1 MSEVK
6 NKKSLTKQDL
16 FKSYML
22 WISMTQATYSY
33 ERLQA
38 PGFVSAMMPAIERL
52 YGDDPEAKK
61 EMCRRHMEFFNT
73 EPWLTGPGVVGIT
86 LSMEEERAN
95 GVPITGEDI
104 SGVKTSLM
112 GPMAGIGDTLRQ
124 GTLIPIIGSIAITLG
139 LSGNFIGPIFYMVA
153 TLGINYALSYMLFK
167 FAYNKGKEGI
177 QDIFASGQLEKFMT
191 LATTV
196 GAIAIGGLAATTV
209 NVSSKLVITL
219 GKNTLSI
226 QALLDKILKGILP
239 LGAIYLAYYL
249 LQKKKLSSTKVLLVL
264 IAISIVGV
272 LIHFN

>member
-1 MSEVK
+1 MSEAK
-6 NKKSLTKQDL
+6 DRKSLTKQDL

-52 YGDDPEAKK
+52 YGDDPEARK
-61 EMCRRHMEFFNT
+61 EMTKRHMEFFNT

-95 GVPITGEDI
+95 GLPITGEDI
-104 SGVKTSLM
+104 SGIKTSLM

-139 LSGNFIGPIFYMVA
+139 LSGNFIGPVFYMAA
-153 TLGINYALSYMLFK
+153 TLGINYVLSYIFFK

-177 QDIFASGQLEKFMT
+177 QDVFASGQLEKFMT
-191 LATTV
+191 LATTI

-209 NVSSKLVITL
+209 KVSSTLVFNL
-219 GKNTLSI
+219 GKNSLSV
-226 QALLDKILKGILP
+226 QSLLDKILKNILP

-249 LQKKKLSSTKVLLVL
+249 LQKKKMSSSKVLLIL
-264 IAISIVGV
+264 IAVAVVGV